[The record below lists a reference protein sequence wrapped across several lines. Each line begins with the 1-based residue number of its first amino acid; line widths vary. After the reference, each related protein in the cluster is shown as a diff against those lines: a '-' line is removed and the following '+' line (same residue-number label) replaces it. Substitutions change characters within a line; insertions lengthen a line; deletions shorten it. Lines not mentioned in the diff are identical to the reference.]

1 FDHKHQP
8 IGNTAH
14 EGLRKMC
21 RDILR
26 SILRTLTEME
36 RVVLTMDQI
45 HTLRV
50 KFRREAQDYTRQY
63 FVDARFNNID
73 YDRHQEEINVELFEQ
88 VITEAGQDY
97 LNNPANVQIPD
108 WTRALA
114 VMPALRE
121 QLREATRRDMTE
133 AKALINTQG
142 STELSLSENCNAHN
156 PVITVNPSA

>member
-1 FDHKHQP
+1 
-8 IGNTAH
+8 
-14 EGLRKMC
+14 MC

-36 RVVLTMDQI
+36 RVVLTIDEI
-45 HTLRV
+45 RTLRV

-63 FVDARFNNID
+63 FVDARFNNLE
-73 YDRHQEEINVELFEQ
+73 YDRHQEEITVELFEQ

-97 LNNPANVQIPD
+97 LNNPASIQIPD

-121 QLREATRRDMTE
+121 QLREATRRDMAE
-133 AKALINTQG
+133 AKASMNAQGNSDLSRPDSNHNT
-142 STELSLSENCNAHN
+142 HN
-156 PVITVNPSA
+156 PVIVTP